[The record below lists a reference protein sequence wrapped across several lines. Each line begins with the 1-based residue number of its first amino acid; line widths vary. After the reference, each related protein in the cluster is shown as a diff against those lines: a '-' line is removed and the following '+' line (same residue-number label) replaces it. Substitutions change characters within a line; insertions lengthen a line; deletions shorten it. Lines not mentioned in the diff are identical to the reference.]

1 MLSDFTPMPTLAVKD
16 LAAARAFYEGVL
28 GFAPTG
34 DAPDMAL
41 YTSGAGQFL
50 VYPSSFAGT
59 NKATYM
65 AFQVPAA
72 EFDSHVEALRS
83 QGIEFQTFDYPGITW
98 TDGSPTSAA
107 SAPSGSLT
115 RTATSSTW
123 RRPPD
128 GQTGRQT
135 HQRGGVVPDH
145 PTPFGVMPVSSRR
158 DRRSASSAP
167 CR

>member
-98 TDGSPTSAA
+98 TDGIADL
-107 SAPSGSLT
+107 GSQ
-115 RTATSSTW
+115 RAVW
-123 RRPPD
+123 FADPD
-128 GQTGRQT
+128 GNILNLE
-135 HQRGGVVPDH
+135 
-145 PTPFGVMPVSSRR
+145 TP
-158 DRRSASSAP
+158 A
-167 CR
+167 

>member
-34 DAPDMAL
+34 DGAEMVL
-41 YTSGAGQFL
+41 YSSGAGQFL

-65 AFQVPAA
+65 AFQVPADA
-72 EFDSHVEALRS
+72 FDSQVESLRS

-98 TDGSPTSAA
+98 TEGIADMGGQRAVWFA
-107 SAPSGSLT
+107 D
-115 RTATSSTW
+115 
-123 RRPPD
+123 PD
-128 GQTGRQT
+128 GNILTLET
-135 HQRGGVVPDH
+135 
-145 PTPFGVMPVSSRR
+145 
-158 DRRSASSAP
+158 AA
-167 CR
+167 